1 MHGAAALFMLD
12 FRIARGDLKIWL
24 IQTSFP
30 VNHFHPL
37 CVPIFHLRGWHMSF
51 NQAVN
56 TGIQAKS

>member
-12 FRIARGDLKIWL
+12 FLIAMGDLKIWL

-37 CVPIFHLRGWHMSF
+37 CADFSF
-51 NQAVN
+51 ERLAHV
-56 TGIQAKS
+56 I